1 MSSPISSS
9 GFSTPS
15 SFAGG
20 LPMARRTMQ
29 RSAYYFAYGSNLSPT
44 QMEQRCPGSI
54 AKGLALL
61 PDWSFIVN
69 ERGFA
74 NVMPTGALAHE
85 VDMMRRKGTLSPV
98 AESLDIGAEEGVWG
112 VLYHLCPEDEKM
124 LDITEGAGFAC
135 IKYYAD
141 VEVLL
146 PARPRSAASSSTSS
160 SQNESEAEARSYM
173 VPALIYVDR
182 HRVKPSMPRE
192 DYVARMNRG
201 IEEAQARYGLPE
213 GYVQRAIRPFIP
225 SR

>member
-15 SFAGG
+15 SFTGG

-29 RSAYYFAYGSNLSPT
+29 RSACYFAYGSNISPT
-44 QMEQRCPGSI
+44 QMESRCPGSI

-74 NVMPTGALAHE
+74 NVIPTGALAHE
-85 VDMMRRKGTLSPV
+85 VDVMRRKGSLSPV
-98 AESLDIGAEEGVWG
+98 AESLEIGAEEGVWG

-146 PARPRSAASSSTSS
+146 PARPRSTGSSSTSS
-160 SQNESEAEARSYM
+160 SESEAEANSYM